1 MVVSWSADSAE
12 RAAGRRPQAAAR
24 EQGRGAHQ
32 HTQRTN
38 KWKPRNRSGGGFCY
52 PRLGLSLPE
61 MDAKTGMIFVHRDFI
76 FFVNLNTGI
85 Y

>member
-1 MVVSWSADSAE
+1 
-12 RAAGRRPQAAAR
+12 
-24 EQGRGAHQ
+24 
-32 HTQRTN
+32 
-38 KWKPRNRSGGGFCY
+38 
-52 PRLGLSLPE
+52 